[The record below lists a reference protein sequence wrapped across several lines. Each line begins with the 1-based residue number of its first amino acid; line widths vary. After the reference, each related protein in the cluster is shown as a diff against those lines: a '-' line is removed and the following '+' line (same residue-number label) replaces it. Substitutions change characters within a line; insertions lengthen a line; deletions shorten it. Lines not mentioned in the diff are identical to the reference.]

1 MNLLFVSG
9 IVLLLFT
16 FLTLAARGG
25 SSVESTVNPGP
36 TSSAGVPDSAQAP
49 LQDYLVTTSHS
60 AMIHGQLV
68 DYTAVAGTMVV
79 DTEGGK
85 CIYCR

>member
-1 MNLLFVSG
+1 MNLLIVSV
-9 IVLLLFT
+9 IALFMLT

-49 LQDYLVTTSHS
+49 LQDHLVTTSHS
-60 AMIHGQLV
+60 AMIHGHLSRRR
-68 DYTAVAGTMVV
+68 TAP
-79 DTEGGK
+79 
-85 CIYCR
+85 